1 MWIIKDKTKISFLS
15 ANWKGEGKMHI
26 TSKITSKN
34 NDMVKLYS
42 ALSASASK
50 RRSLHLFVIEGRR
63 LCHEAYLSGIKIEAM
78 FYTPEFCSK
87 YSSSAEEIAARAENV
102 YETTEDILKKIADTV
117 TPQGIVCICR
127 RPEHD
132 IKSVKFGGF
141 YIALENVS
149 DPSNIGAIARSAAAF
164 NYDGIMLTRGSA
176 DIYSPKALRASM
188 GALLRL
194 PVIEFIGIEKI
205 LETCRKSG
213 ITSYAGVVSR
223 DAENIY
229 DVDFSG
235 GTLIMV
241 GNEGHGLST
250 AAINGAEQK
259 IFIPMSA
266 KTESLNAAAAASIM
280 MWESRKKSFI

>member
-1 MWIIKDKTKISFLS
+1 MSFLS
-15 ANWKGEGKMHI
+15 ANWKGEGKMQI

-34 NDMVKLYS
+34 NDTVKLYS

-50 RRSLHLFVIEGRR
+50 RRDLRLFVIEGRR
-63 LCHEAYLSGIKIEAM
+63 LCREAYLSEIKIEALLFTPD
-78 FYTPEFCSK
+78 FYSK
-87 YSSSAEEIAARAENV
+87 HSSSVEELAESADNI
-102 YETTEDILKKIADTV
+102 YETTEDILKKISDTV
-117 TPQGIVCICR
+117 TPQGVVCICR

-132 IKSVKFGGF
+132 MQSIKPAGF

-149 DPSNIGAIARSAAAF
+149 DPSNIGAVARSAAAF
-164 NYDGIMLTRGSA
+164 NYDGIIVTRGSA
-176 DIYSPKALRASM
+176 DVYSPKALRASM

-194 PVIEFIGIEKI
+194 PVIEFSDIEEI
-205 LETCRKSG
+205 LETCRKSR
-213 ITSYAGVVSR
+213 IASYAGVVAR
-223 DAENIY
+223 DAENIR

-241 GNEGHGLST
+241 GNEGHGLSA
-250 AAINGAEQK
+250 AAINGAEHK

-280 MWESRKKSFI
+280 MWESRRKTLL